1 MNGNDRI
8 DPLSSLPRKRGRDE
22 RGQRDGF
29 IIVAVL
35 WILGALATL
44 ATIYAVYVI
53 DTAVSFSTHDQRL
66 QADSLFTASLELT
79 SALLGRP
86 DAPPNGR
93 FNVRLGN
100 ADVAVDFR
108 AENAR
113 IDLNAAPKEVLASL
127 FAGLGA
133 RAGLAE
139 VYADNV
145 IAWRT
150 PPDPSNNPGSN
161 LRAAGIP
168 YPPRGAPFP
177 HTGELALVP
186 GLPQIL
192 VDRALPFLTV
202 YSGAA
207 QINIMGA
214 APEVLAALPGMN
226 PQLLYAMLAQ
236 RQAEPQN
243 VQKLAALLGPA
254 QPLATG
260 QGSKAVRVTPQ
271 IVFDDGQR
279 MSADIVIF
287 LFDNGSEP
295 YRVLSWRDSS
305 DDPVPDE
312 RPRQRKR

>member
-1 MNGNDRI
+1 MNETDQTEECG
-8 DPLSSLPRKRGRDE
+8 GRE
-22 RGQRDGF
+22 GF

-44 ATIYAVYVI
+44 ATVYAVYVI
-53 DTAVSFSTHDQRL
+53 DTAVSFSVHDERL
-66 QADSLFTASLELT
+66 QADSLFTGSLELT
-79 SALLGRP
+79 AALLARP
-86 DAPPNGR
+86 DGPPNGR

-100 ADVAVDFR
+100 ANVVVDFR
-108 AENAR
+108 AENTR
-113 IDLNAAPKEVLASL
+113 IDINVAPKELLAGL
-127 FAGLGA
+127 FVGLGA

-139 VYADNV
+139 TYADNV

-150 PPDPSNNPGSN
+150 PPNPSNTGLN
-161 LRAAGIP
+161 LRAAGVP
-168 YPPRGAPFP
+168 YPARGAPFP
-177 HTGELALVP
+177 HAAELALVP
-186 GLPQIL
+186 GLPDVL
-192 VDRALPFLTV
+192 VDRARPFVTV
-202 YSGAA
+202 YSGAP

-226 PQLLYAMLAQ
+226 PQLLYAILAQ
-236 RQAEPQN
+236 REAEPQN

-260 QGSKAVRVTPQ
+260 QGSKAVRVMPR

-287 LFDNGSEP
+287 ILDNGTEP

-305 DDPVPDE
+305 DDPAPDE
-312 RPRQRKR
+312 RPRRRTR